1 MRFQVSQSD
10 QSITIITKKW
20 YNIKV
25 WHKQISFQ
33 FLIVFYIFS
42 AYKVILDH
50 WRATLE
56 FLISNKYN
64 APVTLPGHS
73 ILSVPLIYCSA
84 LSDTFKIEP
93 ENSIAA

>member
-1 MRFQVSQSD
+1 MRFQDSQSD
-10 QSITIITKKW
+10 QSITIVTKKH

-25 WHKQISFQ
+25 WYKQISFQ

-42 AYKVILDH
+42 AYKASLDH
-50 WRATLE
+50 WRATLV
-56 FLISNKYN
+56 FLISNKYK
-64 APVTLPGHS
+64 APVTLLVHS
-73 ILSVPLIYCSA
+73 ILSVPLIYCSD